1 MICGFPSPKRKRRIK
16 FSGYLPAIFVS
27 YFKKMGLIMPGSVD
41 MNLGKLQ
48 EDSEGYGSLECCNS
62 WGLQELDMA

>member
-1 MICGFPSPKRKRRIK
+1 
-16 FSGYLPAIFVS
+16 
-27 YFKKMGLIMPGSVD
+27 MPGSVD

>member
-48 EDSEGYGSLECCNS
+48 EDSEG
-62 WGLQELDMA
+62 